1 MPTFNELVREG
12 GEAATYK
19 STAPAMQKG
28 LNTLQNRMTDLPS
41 PQKRGVCTAV
51 RTATPKKPNSALR
64 KIARVRLTNG
74 MEVTAYIPGVGHNL
88 QEHSVVMIRGGR
100 VKDLPGVR
108 YHIIRGT
115 LDAQGVANRMQA
127 RSKYGAKR
135 PKAGKK

>member
-1 MPTFNELVREG
+1 MPTFNQLVRKGREV
-12 GEAATYK
+12 AVTK

-51 RTATPKKPNSALR
+51 RTATPRKPNSALR

-115 LDAQGVANRMQA
+115 LDAQGVNGRMQG

-135 PKAGKK
+135 PKQK